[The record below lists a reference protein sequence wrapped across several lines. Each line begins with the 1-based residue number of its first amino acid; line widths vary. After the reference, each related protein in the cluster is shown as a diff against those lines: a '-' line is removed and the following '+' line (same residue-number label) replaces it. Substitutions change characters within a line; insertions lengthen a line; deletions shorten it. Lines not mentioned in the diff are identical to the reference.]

1 MGRSIWRIYTKGGVM
16 KKNELWIKKSR
27 NKNLYDSVK
36 IITISNKKNY
46 KQIKIELP
54 TGDRIKVD
62 KIWLLNNYT
71 KLEE

>member
-1 MGRSIWRIYTKGGVM
+1 M